1 MINVLLIICNKIWQT
16 GEWPAQWSLVIT
28 LPKKGNLQLWQN
40 YRTISLISHPSKVIL
55 KIILNRLKPEAEK
68 IIAEEKAGFR
78 PGRNTTEQIF
88 DLRIL
93 CERYLQHQQDLYHV
107 FIDFKKAFDRVWHE
121 ALWATMRLC
130 NININLITVIQKL
143 YEKATRAVCF
153 NNSIGDWFKTS
164 VGVRQGCLLS
174 PTLFNILLE
183 RIMTDA
189 LEDHAGTVSIGG
201 RTITNLRFADD
212 IDGLAG
218 TETEL
223 SNLVER
229 LDKTSEAYGMQIS
242 AEKTK
247 VMTNNIN
254 GISSTIKVS
263 GESLKLFKASNTCE
277 PSSLMRDSGLKYSLG
292 SPRQQ
297 EHLQTLK

>member
-1 MINVLLIICNKIWQT
+1 MW
-16 GEWPAQWSLVIT
+16 
-28 LPKKGNLQLWQN
+28 
-40 YRTISLISHPSKVIL
+40 
-55 KIILNRLKPEAEK
+55 
-68 IIAEEKAGFR
+68 
-78 PGRNTTEQIF
+78 
-88 DLRIL
+88 
-93 CERYLQHQQDLYHV
+93 RYLQHQQDLYHV

-143 YEKATRAVCF
+143 YEKATSAVCF
-153 NNSIGDWFKTS
+153 NNSIGDLFKTS

-212 IDGLAG
+212 VDGLAG

-223 SNLVER
+223 ANLVER
-229 LDKTSEAYGMQIS
+229 LDKTSTAYGMQIN

-247 VMTNNIN
+247 LMTNNT
-254 GISSTIKVS
+254 STASAVPSRSVAK
-263 GESLKLFKASNTCE
+263 SLKLFKASNTWE
-277 PSSLMRDSGLKYSLG
+277 PSSLMRDPGLKYSLG

-297 EHLQTLK
+297 EHLQTFK